1 MLAADVYAKGLSHL
15 RHGLPLWIPE
25 PSEGADAI
33 IGDVGYIYKGC
44 FYRLFNATLPED
56 DPVNAGEVPLNFEV
70 LACRQPLHRVDVL
83 FPPGST
89 LCSQSVRKSDISIGG
104 AG

>member
-1 MLAADVYAKGLSHL
+1 MGLGLGRPTGRPMLGF
-15 RHGLPLWIPE
+15 IPE
-25 PSEGADAI
+25 DG
-33 IGDVGYIYKGC
+33 
-44 FYRLFNATLPED
+44 
-56 DPVNAGEVPLNFEV
+56 PVNAGEVPLNFEV
-70 LACRQPLHRVDVL
+70 LTCRQPLHRVDVL